1 MAGPADNNI
10 KSGGIDVE
18 YVARLARISLSEN
31 ERILFQGQLES
42 IVGYVNDIAGVD
54 VSSVPPAA
62 LAPGASSCGAVP
74 VAGGVAGTG
83 AVAPAGP
90 RGGAG
95 LGTAPGIGPPGVAPS
110 AVSEGSGG
118 SPAVPGPCA
127 VRGPPPSKQ
136 SSTISR

>member
-54 VSSVPPAA
+54 VGSVPPAA
-62 LAPGASSCGAVP
+62 LAPAARNVLRPDLPETGLDREAVLKN
-74 VAGGVAGTG
+74 
-83 AVAPAGP
+83 APANDGQ
-90 RGGAG
+90 AI
-95 LGTAPGIGPPGVAPS
+95 L
-110 AVSEGSGG
+110 
-118 SPAVPGPCA
+118 VPKI
-127 VRGPPPSKQ
+127 VQ
-136 SSTISR
+136 